1 MRLPRNLKIF
11 RGQLD
16 AAPFAG
22 VSFLILLFLVLQSK
36 LVFTPGIP
44 IDLPE
49 TGAEL
54 PGTPNPTVIVAVD
67 RSGQIYF
74 DSQAVITIG
83 DLRAKLLALVLKSK
97 EPVTLEVQADK
108 AATLEMTAPVL
119 ALATEIGIRQALLV
133 TRPRTEPIL
142 KTSRK

>member
-22 VSFLILLFLVLQSK
+22 VSFLILLFVVMQSK

-49 TGAEL
+49 VPAGSPGA
-54 PGTPNPTVIVAVD
+54 PNATVIVAID
-67 RSGQIYF
+67 RSGQIYYE
-74 DSQAVITIG
+74 SQAVISVA
-83 DLRAKLLALVLKSK
+83 DLRARLRNAVQQSR
-97 EPVTLEVQADK
+97 EPLILEVQADK

-119 ALATEIGIRQALLV
+119 ALAGELGMPQALLV
-133 TRPRTEPIL
+133 TRARTEPIFNASG
-142 KTSRK
+142 K

>member
-22 VSFLILLFLVLQSK
+22 VSFLVLLFLALQSK

-49 TGAEL
+49 AGADL
-54 PGTPNPTVIVAVD
+54 TGTPNLTVVVAVD
-67 RSGQIYF
+67 RNGQIYY
-74 DSQAVITIG
+74 DSQAVITIS
-83 DLRAKLLALVLKSK
+83 DLRARLQALVQKSR
-97 EPVTLEVQADK
+97 EPMTLEVQADK

-119 ALATEIGIRQALLV
+119 ALATEIGMPQALLV

-142 KTSRK
+142 KASRK